1 MCETKNDN
9 AFDQNF
15 STVAMWQEVHA
26 PIGSYSA
33 TKSTTLAAA
42 MHAKTVD
49 HLGADALQ
57 F

>member
-26 PIGSYSA
+26 PIGSYST

-42 MHAKTVD
+42 MQR
-49 HLGADALQ
+49 L
-57 F
+57 